1 MKSATL
7 LKIAAVAVLS
17 LLGVSRVV
25 AQQDDI
31 DSKYDTEGKL
41 KVHLKS
47 GFGEGGVPLPEG
59 IEEPTWYV
67 CALEAL
73 VINPGFHGAF
83 IDLNANGKYDKGEGI
98 WSSAN
103 IVKKKMTEKE
113 VDLFLLPGT
122 RVLTVVKSGLTDID
136 LSQLGEELTSLN
148 LAGNQISNLDISALK
163 NLQFLDLDG
172 TGVRDLKLPAG
183 VRLPLKRIQVA
194 RNFMDVFMMHRLVEA
209 LWNHTEAG
217 TSGQI
222 WLGDMTDKEEVK
234 IAKKSYELLKSK
246 GWRCVVYEAL
256 WGKEDGNLGE
266 EFTDGQEQ
274 FTEWVEKHVVDDPE
288 GLGVEAIA
296 NSSLK
301 AYPTVADS
309 QVTVEA
315 ARGEAQRLAMY
326 DMNGAL
332 VATAEFNGRATID
345 VQDMPNGMYLIR
357 VNNQTLRVQV
367 AH

>member
-1 MKSATL
+1 M
-7 LKIAAVAVLS
+7 
-17 LLGVSRVV
+17 
-25 AQQDDI
+25 
-31 DSKYDTEGKL
+31 
-41 KVHLKS
+41 
-47 GFGEGGVPLPEG
+47 
-59 IEEPTWYV
+59 
-67 CALEAL
+67 
-73 VINPGFHGAF
+73 
-83 IDLNANGKYDKGEGI
+83 
-98 WSSAN
+98 
-103 IVKKKMTEKE
+103 
-113 VDLFLLPGT
+113 
-122 RVLTVVKSGLTDID
+122 
-136 LSQLGEELTSLN
+136 
-148 LAGNQISNLDISALK
+148 
-163 NLQFLDLDG
+163 
-172 TGVRDLKLPAG
+172 
-183 VRLPLKRIQVA
+183 
-194 RNFMDVFMMHRLVEA
+194 
-209 LWNHTEAG
+209 
-217 TSGQI
+217 
-222 WLGDMTDKEEVK
+222 
-234 IAKKSYELLKSK
+234 KSK

-288 GLGVEAIA
+288 GLDVEAIA

-315 ARGEAQRLAMY
+315 AHGEAQRLAMY